1 MKKYYPQEHMKTSN
15 KNVKEIAGYM
25 IAFQKKKKREREKS
39 GFRKRLEN
47 WKIQLQK
54 KIGKSS
60 RTEGKNYLKN

>member
-1 MKKYYPQEHMKTSN
+1 MKTSN

-25 IAFQKKKKREREKS
+25 IAFQKKKKKSEREKS

-47 WKIQLQK
+47 WKIKLQK

-60 RTEGKNYLKN
+60 RTKGKNYLKN

>member
-47 WKIQLQK
+47 
-54 KIGKSS
+54 
-60 RTEGKNYLKN
+60 

>member
-39 GFRKRLEN
+39 EEGSGF
-47 WKIQLQK
+47 QK
-54 KIGKSS
+54 CVSCMLF
-60 RTEGKNYLKN
+60 RT